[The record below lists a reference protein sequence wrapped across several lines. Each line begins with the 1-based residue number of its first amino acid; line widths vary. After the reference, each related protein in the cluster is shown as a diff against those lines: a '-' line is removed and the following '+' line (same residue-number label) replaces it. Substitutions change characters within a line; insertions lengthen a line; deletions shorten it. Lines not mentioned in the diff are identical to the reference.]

1 MVYIILPPDNAVLYF
16 DCDISYMIIYTD
28 KTLYSKKSE
37 FHCV

>member
-1 MVYIILPPDNAVLYF
+1 MVYIIFLPDSTILYF